1 MPDIGEIEEGSF
13 SVERVLSLKPD
24 LLVMLAV
31 DYAASAPI
39 FAQIE
44 AAGVPV
50 LLLDFQ
56 AQQPEKHIAGTL
68 ALGAAVGALDRAH
81 ALADLYRDR
90 LADIARRV
98 AGAPAPKAYVELG
111 AGGAGVIGNT
121 YNNAM
126 WGRMVDLA
134 GGANIARGRIPGGW
148 GQMSPEFVLAAA
160 PDFVFITGSSWANS
174 PNAVRTGFDADLA
187 ATRRS
192 LAPYAGRPGW
202 SGLPAIQNGELHAI
216 DAGLA
221 RALSD
226 WTGMQYIA
234 KQLHPA
240 AFADIDPE
248 AELRRYY
255 ETYLPVPLEG
265 TWMARLT
272 PRTA

>member
-1 MPDIGEIEEGSF
+1 
-13 SVERVLSLKPD
+13 
-24 LLVMLAV
+24 
-31 DYAASAPI
+31 
-39 FAQIE
+39 
-44 AAGVPV
+44 
-50 LLLDFQ
+50 
-56 AQQPEKHIAGTL
+56 
-68 ALGAAVGALDRAH
+68 
-81 ALADLYRDR
+81 
-90 LADIARRV
+90 
-98 AGAPAPKAYVELG
+98 
-111 AGGAGVIGNT
+111 
-121 YNNAM
+121 
-126 WGRMVDLA
+126 
-134 GGANIARGRIPGGW
+134 
-148 GQMSPEFVLAAA
+148 MSPEFVLAAA

-226 WTGMQYIA
+226 WTGIQYIA

-240 AFADIDPE
+240 VFADIDPE

-255 ETYLPVPLEG
+255 ETYLPVPFEG